1 MRDPEQPPKPSRRAR
16 WDERHAA
23 HKPIESSEP
32 DPTLLDEIG
41 ALSPGRAVDLGA
53 GDGRNAIW
61 LARRGWDVTAVD
73 FSQVAIDRGRALAA
87 AAGVDVEW
95 ELADLLEWAPRDRSY
110 DLVMLFFIHLPP
122 EERRDVYARAAAGVA
137 PGGTLL
143 VVGHDRTNIAD
154 GIGGPQDPDLLIT
167 PSEVAADLLGFRV
180 DRAETV
186 RRGPG
191 LGRGPIDTIVRA
203 VRVAS

>member
-1 MRDPEQPPKPSRRAR
+1 MRDPEQPPDPSRRAR

-23 HKPIESSEP
+23 QEPIESSEP

-87 AAGVDVEW
+87 AAGVDLEW
-95 ELADLLEWAPRDRSY
+95 ELADLLEWTPGDRQF
-110 DLVMLFFIHLPP
+110 DLVTLFFIHLPRD
-122 EERRDVYARAAAGVA
+122 ERRDVYARAAKAVA

-154 GIGGPQDPDLLIT
+154 GVGGPQDPDLLIT
-167 PSEVAADLLGFRV
+167 PSEVAADLTGFRI

-191 LGRGPIDTIVRA
+191 LGRTPIDTIVRA